1 MKIHEQM
8 NLELKSSDKEGE
20 TVENGMGQR
29 IQVQLAC
36 LRKLRRRV

>member
-29 IQVQLAC
+29 IQLAC